1 VSKILNEN
9 NLPAGI
15 TEDQVLKEV
24 VRWLYIYLKKLDGN
38 VSTISS
44 VDEVYATTV
53 AYYTS
58 EFVEKCEVKK

>member
-38 VSTISS
+38 ISTISS